1 MIQAEFYVQD
11 DGRITGFS
19 VSGHAMFAESGEDI
33 VCAAV
38 SSAAYMTANTITEIL
53 SIEPQLLL
61 DEGCM
66 CVLLREPGEIDR
78 AQDILQ
84 GFRLHVTQLATDYP
98 NHIAVN
104 LRGVNNA

>member
-11 DGRITGFS
+11 GDQITGFS

-38 SSAAYMTANTITEIL
+38 SSAAYMTVNTITEIL
-53 SIEPQLLL
+53 SLEPQILL

-66 CVLLREPGEIDR
+66 CVMLREPGDITR

-98 NHIAVN
+98 NNIAVN
-104 LRGVNNA
+104 LRGVKNA

>member
-11 DGRITGFS
+11 GGQITGFS

-53 SIEPQLLL
+53 SIEQQLLL

>member
-1 MIQAEFYVQD
+1 MIQAEFYVQNGD
-11 DGRITGFS
+11 QVCGFS

-38 SSAAYMTANTITEIL
+38 SSAAYMTANTLTEIL
-53 SIEPQLLL
+53 SLDPQILL

-66 CVLLREPGEIDR
+66 CVLLREPGEINR
-78 AQDILQ
+78 AQDLLK
-84 GFRLHVTQLATDYP
+84 GFRLHLTQLATDYP

-104 LRGVNNA
+104 LRGVENA